1 MSDDNEIEANVGE
14 EVEIDV
20 EEAKEA
26 AAEDAGYGVIGE
38 LSVYDSPVIQI
49 QTWLHISPTIR
60 RGRDTSFRMSLR
72 LNTKKL
78 KMVITPAHIKSYL
91 FRLLLPVKKE
101 LSLFPTIK
109 LVTSSN
115 QTPISYTSIEL
126 SLDIL
131 KMRSQD
137 PCQNLKDNY

>member
-1 MSDDNEIEANVGE
+1 MV
-14 EVEIDV
+14 
-20 EEAKEA
+20 
-26 AAEDAGYGVIGE
+26 AEDAGYGVIGE

-60 RGRDTSFRMSLR
+60 RGRDTSFRGMSLR

-78 KMVITPAHIKSYL
+78 KMVITPWHIKSYL

-109 LVTSSN
+109 LIYVF
-115 QTPISYTSIEL
+115 QPK
-126 SLDIL
+126 LDLVHEYRTKFRHTENVVSRPML
-131 KMRSQD
+131 KFEG
-137 PCQNLKDNY
+137 

>member
-20 EEAKEA
+20 EEAMEA

-38 LSVYDSPVIQI
+38 AVGIRLAIQI

-60 RGRDTSFRMSLR
+60 RERDTSFRMSTR

-78 KMVITPAHIKSYL
+78 KMVITHAYKIVFVPFDPSSEEGIIFISL
-91 FRLLLPVKKE
+91 QSNWLRL
-101 LSLFPTIK
+101 PTK
-109 LVTSSN
+109 RSRTRVSN
-115 QTPISYTSIEL
+115 
-126 SLDIL
+126 
-131 KMRSQD
+131 
-137 PCQNLKDNY
+137 